1 MTKKILIL
9 MLAVCI
15 LGVVALALNQILG
28 NVISLSYKEE
38 IGNTGLYWQKYS
50 TWSYIQN
57 LKNAFRDTTELSL
70 NLPTR
75 TWQGSGD
82 GWGWLSN
89 DLALI
94 LDYIILVINILLY
107 PLRIGFYMVQIVMSL
122 IGIDTI
128 NYANNPL
135 KWLID
140 LTYRIKSLQIP
151 YV

>member
-1 MTKKILIL
+1 MAKKFVTL
-9 MLAVCI
+9 MLAVCV
-15 LGVVALALNQILG
+15 LGVIALALNQILG
-28 NVISLSYKEE
+28 NVINLSYKEQ
-38 IGNTGLYWQKYS
+38 IGNTGLYWQRYD
-50 TWSYIQN
+50 TWAYIQN
-57 LKNAFRDTTELSL
+57 LKNSFRNTTELSL

-75 TWQGSGD
+75 EWEYSNS

-89 DLALI
+89 DLALL

-107 PLRIGFYMVQIVMSL
+107 PLRIGFYMVQIIMSL